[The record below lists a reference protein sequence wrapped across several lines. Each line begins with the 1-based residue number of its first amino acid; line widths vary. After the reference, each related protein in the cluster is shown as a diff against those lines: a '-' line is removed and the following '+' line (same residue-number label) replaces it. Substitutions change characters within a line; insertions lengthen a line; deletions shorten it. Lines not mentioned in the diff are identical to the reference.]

1 MNIQDY
7 REQIDSIDKQIVELL
22 EKRLD
27 IAGGIGQE
35 KKRQGLPVF
44 DEVREK
50 ERIEAVRELAKNE
63 KYKDRIEQIYIK
75 LMDETKLWE
84 KELMG
89 LED

>member
-7 REQIDSIDKQIVELL
+7 REQINSIDKQIVELL

>member
-50 ERIEAVRELAKNE
+50 ERIQTVRELAKNE

>member
-7 REQIDSIDKQIVELL
+7 REQINSIDKQIVELL

-50 ERIEAVRELAKNE
+50 ERIETVRELAKNE